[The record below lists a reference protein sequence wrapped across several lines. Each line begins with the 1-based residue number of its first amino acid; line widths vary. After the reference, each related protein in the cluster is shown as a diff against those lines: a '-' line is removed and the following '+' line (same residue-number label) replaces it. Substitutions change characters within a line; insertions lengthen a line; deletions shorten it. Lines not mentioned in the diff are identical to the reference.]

1 MTPRSLLAV
10 PTFAMAL
17 GALGSVP
24 AGAAQPSPGAPAT
37 SPAEAAA
44 RAAAAEPA
52 CAPALDAWKDRGRW
66 LRLQRGMSRFDVLRL
81 LGDPGKV
88 SAYDGFERW
97 EYPGALGARVNFDD
111 RGRVAGWIAP

>member
-17 GALGSVP
+17 GAVGSGP
-24 AGAAQPSPGAPAT
+24 AGAAPPSPSA
-37 SPAEAAA
+37 PAEAAA
-44 RAAAAEPA
+44 RAASAEPA
-52 CAPALDAWKDRGRW
+52 CASAVDAWKDRGRW